1 MTTEI
6 AQSDRVFS
14 IDPLFV
20 GRTRFWAI
28 FEQGDH
34 TSSHLFATFEDA
46 LNALGIALEGD
57 PEISVS
63 NIGY

>member
-1 MTTEI
+1 MTTEV
-6 AQSDRVFS
+6 AQSTRMFS

-46 LNALGIALEGD
+46 FNALSSALEDD

>member
-1 MTTEI
+1 MTTEV
-6 AQSDRVFS
+6 AQSTRVFS
-14 IDPLFV
+14 IDPLFM
-20 GRTRFWAI
+20 GQTRFWAI

-46 LNALGIALEGD
+46 FNALSSALEDD

>member
-1 MTTEI
+1 MATEI
-6 AQSDRVFS
+6 AQSNRMFS

-34 TSSHLFATFEDA
+34 TSSHLFATFEEAFDA
-46 LNALGIALEGD
+46 LSVALDDD

>member
-1 MTTEI
+1 MATEI
-6 AQSDRVFS
+6 AQSNRMFS

-34 TSSHLFATFEDA
+34 TSSHLFATFEEAYNALDDA
-46 LNALGIALEGD
+46 LEND

>member
-1 MTTEI
+1 MATEI
-6 AQSDRVFS
+6 AQSNRVFF
-14 IDPLFV
+14 IDPMFV

-34 TSSHLFATFEDA
+34 TSSHLFATFEEAFDA
-46 LNALGIALEGD
+46 LGSALEND

>member
-1 MTTEI
+1 MTTAI
-6 AQSDRVFS
+6 AQSNRMFS

-20 GRTRFWAI
+20 GQTRFWAI

-34 TSSHLFATFEDA
+34 TSSHLFATFEEA
-46 LNALGIALEGD
+46 FNALGSALEDD

>member
-6 AQSDRVFS
+6 AQSNRMFS

-20 GRTRFWAI
+20 GQTRFWAI
-28 FEQGDH
+28 FEQGDR

-46 LNALGIALEGD
+46 FNALGSALEDD

>member
-14 IDPLFV
+14 IDPMFV
-20 GRTRFWAI
+20 GRTSFWSI
-28 FEQGDH
+28 FEQGYH

-46 LNALGIALEGD
+46 LNALDSALEGD

>member
-1 MTTEI
+1 MTTTI
-6 AQSDRVFS
+6 AQSDRMFS

-28 FEQGDH
+28 FEHGDH
-34 TSSHLFATFEDA
+34 TSSHLFATFEEAFDA
-46 LNALGIALEGD
+46 LSVALEDD

>member
-1 MTTEI
+1 MTTEV
-6 AQSDRVFS
+6 AQSTRVFS
-14 IDPLFV
+14 IDPLFM
-20 GRTRFWAI
+20 GQTRFWAI

-46 LNALGIALEGD
+46 FNALGSALEDD

>member
-1 MTTEI
+1 MATTI
-6 AQSDRVFS
+6 AQSNRMFS

-28 FEQGDH
+28 FEHGDH
-34 TSSHLFATFEDA
+34 TSSHLFATFEEA
-46 LNALGIALEGD
+46 FNALSVALEDD

>member
-6 AQSDRVFS
+6 AQSNRMFS

-34 TSSHLFATFEDA
+34 TSSHLFGSYEDA
-46 LNALGIALEGD
+46 FDALGSALEND

>member
-1 MTTEI
+1 MTTDI
-6 AQSDRVFS
+6 AQSTRVFS
-14 IDPLFV
+14 IDPLFL

-46 LNALGIALEGD
+46 FNALSSALEDD

>member
-1 MTTEI
+1 MTTAV
-6 AQSDRVFS
+6 AQSTRVFS

-46 LNALGIALEGD
+46 FDALGSALDDD

>member
-1 MTTEI
+1 MTTEV
-6 AQSDRVFS
+6 AQSTRMFS

-46 LNALGIALEGD
+46 FNALSSALEDD

-63 NIGY
+63 SIGY

>member
-1 MTTEI
+1 MTTAV
-6 AQSDRVFS
+6 AQSTRVFS

-46 LNALGIALEGD
+46 FNALSSALEDD

>member
-1 MTTEI
+1 MTTAV

-46 LNALGIALEGD
+46 FDALGSALEDD

>member
-1 MTTEI
+1 MTTDI
-6 AQSDRVFS
+6 AQSTRVFS

-20 GRTRFWAI
+20 GRARFWAI

-34 TSSHLFATFEDA
+34 TSSHLFGSYEDA
-46 LNALGIALEGD
+46 FDALGSALEND

>member
-6 AQSDRVFS
+6 AQSDRMFS

-28 FEQGDH
+28 FEHGDH
-34 TSSHLFATFEDA
+34 TSSHLFGSYEDA
-46 LNALGIALEGD
+46 FNALEGALEGD

>member
-6 AQSDRVFS
+6 AQSDRMFS

-28 FEQGDH
+28 FEQGDR
-34 TSSHLFATFEDA
+34 TSSHLFATFEEAFDA
-46 LNALGIALEGD
+46 LGSALEND